1 MEFRVLGPLAVTGDH
16 GRPVTVP
23 AGRARVVLGLLCMRA
38 PQVVPR
44 DHLIDAAWN
53 GEPPATAV
61 TQLQGIVSAL
71 RRAFGH
77 EHRDIIATTTDGY
90 LLRAGTDL
98 GMFRELARQARADQD
113 RGCFRDALALWRSQ
127 PFEGLDCAELE
138 AAAGQVEQEYV
149 GVLEEYAALELRFG
163 HSDPVIAA
171 ATPWAI
177 RHPLRERLQALL
189 IQALVS
195 SGRQAEAHTAY
206 HALRQ
211 RLADELGVGPGPE
224 LRDLYQRILA
234 GDRATTSE
242 AQVRPAQL
250 PAAAT
255 DFTGRTLEVMDLCET
270 LLTGCGAVVISAV
283 TGTGGIGKSA
293 LAAHVAHLVATEFPG
308 GQLYVNL
315 AGASRDPA
323 VPAEILARLLRDLGV
338 PAADIPASG
347 AEREVRYRSVLA
359 GRKVLLVLDD
369 AKDAAQV
376 RPLLP
381 GTGGCA
387 VLITSRARLADLAGV
402 RRCDLSE
409 LNRDDALALFTR
421 IAGPARV
428 AAEPAATDEVL
439 DSCGG
444 LPLAIRIAGAKLAA
458 RPGWTVADVAA
469 RLAAE
474 HHRLAEL
481 QIGDLAVRASFQLS
495 YDGLPVPVADVFRLL
510 GLTPPGVMPLGAIA
524 ALTDLSASQAEQAL
538 DVLADAH
545 LIENPAPGRYRLHD
559 LLRLFAAE
567 LASTEKA
574 REVAVG
580 RLFTWYGTALRSAI
594 GILAQARRLPPGI
607 DGWPPEPSRE
617 VPVFTTHSDALG
629 WVQREETTLV
639 WMIKAAAARS
649 WHELATR
656 MASLFTLYFL
666 RAGSSDAFA
675 ASHQIGA
682 ESAAELG
689 DDLAQAWLLA
699 GLGLY
704 WKRIGEY
711 ASAVEY
717 YQRSLLLREQAGDR
731 NGVAACHCNLGNA
744 YVNWGRPQEGLDSLR
759 RAAALSEELG
769 DDLTLGMA
777 LSNIGFAL
785 GMTGEAEQKLAV
797 LDRAVQ
803 VLGGTGDRYSEAVA
817 RVGRGEALYQ
827 LGCLDEA
834 LAQFRSAEVMLKDL
848 GMAQLDLVEVLCGL
862 GETLEALGRPDE
874 ARQSW
879 QEAAALA
886 ATGVHLPDAIRA
898 RITAAR

>member
-1 MEFRVLGPLAVTGDH
+1 
-16 GRPVTVP
+16 
-23 AGRARVVLGLLCMRA
+23 VLGLLCVRA
-38 PQVVPR
+38 HQVVAR
-44 DHLIDAAWN
+44 GKLIDAAWN
-53 GEPPATAV
+53 GEPPPTAV
-61 TQLQGIVSAL
+61 TQLQGLVSAL
-71 RRAFGH
+71 RRAFGD
-77 EHRDIIATTTDGY
+77 ENRDLIATTADGY
-90 LLRAGTDL
+90 VLRGGTDL
-98 GMFRELARQARADQD
+98 GTFRELAERARADQD
-113 RGCFRDALALWRSQ
+113 QDRFRDALDLWRAR
-127 PFEGLDCAELE
+127 PLDGLDCAELE
-138 AAAGQVEQEYV
+138 AAADQVEQEYV
-149 GVLEEYAALELRFG
+149 GVLEEYAALELRIG
-163 HSDPVIAA
+163 HRDTVIEAV
-171 ATPWAI
+171 TPWAM

-189 IQALVS
+189 IQALAS

-224 LRDLYQRILA
+224 LRDLYQRLLA
-234 GDRATTSE
+234 GDRGATS
-242 AQVRPAQL
+242 AIQVRPAQV
-250 PAAAT
+250 PAAAA
-255 DFTGRTLEVMDLCET
+255 DFTGRTLEVADLCET
-270 LLTGCGAVVISAV
+270 LLTGCSAVVISAV

-293 LAAHVAHLVATEFPG
+293 LAAHVAHLVAAEFPG

-315 AGASRDPA
+315 AGASPDPA
-323 VPAEILARLLRDLGV
+323 VPAEVLARLLRDLGV
-338 PAADIPASG
+338 PAAEIPAPG
-347 AEREVRYRSVLA
+347 AEREARYRSVLA

-381 GTGGCA
+381 GTEDCA
-387 VLITSRARLADLAGV
+387 VLITSRASLADLAGV
-402 RRCDLSE
+402 SRCDLSE
-409 LNRDDALALFTR
+409 LNRDDALALFAR

-428 AAEPAATDEVL
+428 AAEPAATDQVL
-439 DSCGG
+439 GSCGG

-458 RPGWTVADVAA
+458 RPGWTVADMAA
-469 RLAAE
+469 RLAAG
-474 HHRLAEL
+474 HDRLRVL
-481 QIGDLAVRASFQLS
+481 RYGDLAVRASFQLS
-495 YDGLPVPVADVFRLL
+495 YDGLPVPVAGVFRLL
-510 GLTPPGVMPLGAIA
+510 GLTPPGVVPLGAIA
-524 ALTDLSASQAEQAL
+524 ALTNLSGDDAEQAL

-567 LASTEKA
+567 LAGTEPA
-574 REVAVG
+574 GTER
-580 RLFTWYGTALRSAI
+580 RMFSWYGAALRSATV
-594 GILAQARRLPPGI
+594 ILAQARRMPPGV
-607 DGWPPEPSRE
+607 DGWPAEPAGE
-617 VPVFTTHSDALG
+617 VPAFATHSDALG
-629 WVQREETTLV
+629 WVQREEAALV
-639 WMIKAAAARS
+639 WIIKEAVARG

-656 MASLFTLYFL
+656 MASLFTMYFL

-704 WKRIGEY
+704 WKRIGEN
-711 ASAVEY
+711 ASAVEC
-717 YQRSLLLREQAGDR
+717 YQRSLILREQAGDR

-744 YVNWGRPQEGLDSLR
+744 YVNWGRHQEGLDSLR

-777 LSNIGFAL
+777 LSNIGVAF
-785 GMTGEAEQKLAV
+785 GMMGEAEQKLAV
-797 LDRAVQ
+797 LDRAVE

-827 LGCLDEA
+827 LGRLEEA
-834 LAQFRSAEVMLKDL
+834 LAQFRSAEVILKEL

-862 GETLEALGRPDE
+862 GETLAALGRPEE

-898 RITAAR
+898 RIVAGR